1 MSAIPA
7 AAPTP
12 RRVTGRS
19 VVRWIGIACLLGA
32 AYCVGYVAWLLWGT
46 GVETQQAQDALRPTT
61 QQWAADPEPVPPRGT
76 APRVLPGDA
85 YAAIVIPSIGLDM
98 VVVQGTDY
106 ESLKKGPGHYV
117 DTADPWEDTGRV
129 GIAGHRTTYLHPFFD
144 LDQVRV
150 GDTISLLTRYGRYDY
165 TVTRNFVL
173 PEANAGVV
181 LAQTERSILYHC
193 ATFDQVGPCI
203 AIPIEPTYLPAVPR
217 RIGRLLIRG
226 MKCNDASLAAL
237 QVGKA

>member
-32 AYCVGYVAWLLWGT
+32 AYFVGYVAWLLWGT

-61 QQWAADPEPVPPRGT
+61 QQWAAHPEPVPPRGT
-76 APRVLPGDA
+76 APRMLPGDA

-106 ESLKKGPGHYV
+106 ESLKKGPGHYI
-117 DTADPWEDTGRV
+117 DTADPWDDTGRV
-129 GIAGHRTTYLHPFFD
+129 GIAGHRTTYLHPFLD
-144 LDQVRV
+144 LDQVRA
-150 GDTISLLTRYGRYDY
+150 GDTITLYTPYGRYDY
-165 TVTRNFVL
+165 EVTKNFVL
-173 PEANAGVV
+173 PEANSGVV
-181 LAQTERSILYHC
+181 LEQTERPTLVLTTCNPKYGSSQRLIVTADLV
-193 ATFDQVGPCI
+193 AGPS
-203 AIPIEPTYLPAVPR
+203 T
-217 RIGRLLIRG
+217 
-226 MKCNDASLAAL
+226 
-237 QVGKA
+237 